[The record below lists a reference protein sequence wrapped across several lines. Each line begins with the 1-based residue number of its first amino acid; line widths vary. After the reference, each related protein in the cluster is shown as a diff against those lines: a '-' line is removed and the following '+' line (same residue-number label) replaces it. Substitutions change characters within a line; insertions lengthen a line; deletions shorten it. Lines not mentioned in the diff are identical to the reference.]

1 MVVAAPPFF
10 TVARLPNTTLGRMRG
25 GDGEYFRNGFRLRG
39 VHASPV
45 HTPRTVNGTHNTERL
60 CPLTGLHR
68 GTERR
73 TMATVAEHLV
83 HQLEEAGVRH
93 IYGIVG
99 DSLNPVVDAVRR
111 SKHISWIHVRHEE
124 TAAFAAAA
132 EAEITGKLAVCAG
145 SCGPGNLHLINGLFD
160 ANRSHLPVL
169 AIASHIPSSQIG
181 TQFFQETHP
190 DRIFDECSVFSE
202 MLSTSEQVP
211 RVTRSAIQQSLS
223 GPGVAVLTLP
233 GDVADTEV
241 EGNLPD
247 TITSPNP
254 AHIVPAIEDVRS
266 LADAINDARKVTLFV
281 GAGARGAHDAVM
293 ELAELAKAPVGHSL
307 RGKEVIQWDN
317 PYDVGMSGLLGYGAC
332 QDAMEDADLLILIGT
347 DFPYQQFLPANVRTA
362 QIEIDAA
369 RLGRRTRLDIAVH
382 GDVSETLKLLNPL
395 VNNKTDRGFLDDML
409 KRQEHRMS
417 KVVGAYTRDVTKAKP
432 IHPEYAAV
440 KLDEAAPEDAVF
452 TVDTGMCNVWAARYI
467 TPNGKRRVI
476 GSFLHG
482 SMANALPHAI
492 GVGTYRPDRPVIAMC
507 GDGGLSMLMGDLI
520 TIKNYNLPVKVVVFN
535 NSSLGMVKL
544 EMLVAGLPDFATDAE
559 SVNYA
564 AVGEALGI
572 RSVRVEDPAQLESVF
587 AAEMERPGPCVIDV
601 VTDPNALSM
610 PPKITLEQMQ
620 GFATA
625 MSKQVLNG
633 GFGEVMSMARSN
645 LRNIPKRP
653 SQFSLFTK

>member
-1 MVVAAPPFF
+1 M
-10 TVARLPNTTLGRMRG
+10 
-25 GDGEYFRNGFRLRG
+25 
-39 VHASPV
+39 AS
-45 HTPRTVNGTHNTERL
+45 
-60 CPLTGLHR
+60 
-68 GTERR
+68 
-73 TMATVAEHLV
+73 VAEHLV
-83 HQLEEAGVRH
+83 HQLEGAGVRH

-111 SKHISWIHVRHEE
+111 SKKIRWIHVRHEE

-132 EAEITGKLAVCAG
+132 EAEITGQLAVCAG
-145 SCGPGNLHLINGLFD
+145 SCGPGNLHLINGLYD

-169 AIASHIPSSQIG
+169 AIASHIPTSQIG
-181 TQFFQETHP
+181 TGFFQETHP

-202 MLSTSEQVP
+202 MISSSEQVP
-211 RVTRSAIQQSLS
+211 RVTRSAIQQALS
-223 GPGVAVLTLP
+223 NHGVAVLTLP
-233 GDVADTEV
+233 GDIADMEV
-241 EGNLPD
+241 SGNLPD
-247 TITSPNP
+247 TITSPRP
-254 AHIVPAIEDVRS
+254 ARVVPNMEDVQG
-266 LADAINDARKVTLFV
+266 LADAINRAGKVTLFV
-281 GAGARGAHDAVM
+281 GAGARGAHDPIM

-332 QDAMEDADLLILIGT
+332 QDAMEGSDLLILVGT
-347 DFPYQQFLPANVRTA
+347 DFPYQQFLPENVQTA
-362 QIEIDAA
+362 QIDIDAG
-369 RLGRRTRLDIAVH
+369 RLGRRTRLDYAIH
-382 GDVSETLKLLNPL
+382 GDVAETLALLNPL
-395 VNNKTDRGFLDDML
+395 VKNKTNRTFLDDML
-409 KRQEHRMS
+409 KRQQHRMS

-440 KLDEAAPEDAVF
+440 KLDEAAPDDAVF

-492 GVGTYRPDRPVIAMC
+492 GVGAYRPDRPVIAMC

-544 EMLVAGLPDFATDAE
+544 EMLVAGLPDFATDSQA
-559 SVNYA
+559 VDYA
-564 AVGEALGI
+564 AVGKALGI
-572 RSVRVEDPAQLESVF
+572 RSVRVEDPTKLESVF
-587 AAEMERPGPCVIDV
+587 TTEMERPGPCVIDV

-610 PPKITLEQMQ
+610 PPKITLGQMQ

-625 MSKQVLNG
+625 MSKQVLG
-633 GFGEVMSMARSN
+633 GGLGEVMS
-645 LRNIPKRP
+645 L
-653 SQFSLFTK
+653 SLIHI